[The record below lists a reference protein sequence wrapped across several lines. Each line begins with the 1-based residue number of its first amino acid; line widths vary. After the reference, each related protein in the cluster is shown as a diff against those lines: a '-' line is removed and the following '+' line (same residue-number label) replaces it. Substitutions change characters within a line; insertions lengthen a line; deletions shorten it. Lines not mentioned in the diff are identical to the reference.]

1 MAGGTPR
8 QLSGPD
14 RDAPLGERARRILAS
29 IVDDHIHG
37 GEPVGSQAIARV
49 PGVDCSSATVRAVM
63 ADLEAMGLLEK
74 PHTSA
79 GRIPTARGYR
89 YYVDALL
96 HLQPPLPA
104 EKSFIETRANEAR
117 GEVDGLFAEA
127 SRTLHRLTRHAGVVA
142 TPRPQA
148 ERLRR
153 IEFVQL
159 REGRVLALLISRTG
173 RVQNRLITLDRPYRE
188 SELVQAENYLNQL
201 LSDLTLEEARAKLIA
216 EMDAQRTALSQL
228 EERAL
233 ALGSKAMDLDGRD
246 VAVRPAGPAAA
257 TGGIRASILHLEG
270 QASLLEEPTLAH
282 DLDKIRALFKALD
295 EKEQLL
301 SVLDKALVA
310 QELVIFIGKESGIYD
325 PELSIVA
332 APYRREGEIVGA
344 LGVIG
349 PTRMDYSRVIP
360 LVEFTAH
367 AVGLALDP
375 KDDLG

>member
-1 MAGGTPR
+1 MAGSPTR
-8 QLSGPD
+8 QLSGPE
-14 RDAPLGERARRILAS
+14 REPPLGERARRILAA

-37 GEPVGSQAIARV
+37 GEPVGSQAIACL
-49 PGVDCSSATVRAVM
+49 PSVDCSSATVRAVM

-89 YYVDALL
+89 YYVDVLL
-96 HLQPPLPA
+96 HLQSPNPA
-104 EKSFIETRANEAR
+104 EKKLIETRANEAR
-117 GEVDGLFAEA
+117 GEVDGLVAEA

-142 TPRPQA
+142 TPRPHA

-159 REGRVLALLISRTG
+159 REDRLLAVLISRTG
-173 RVQNRLITLDRPYRE
+173 RVQNRLLTLDRSYAE
-188 SELVQAENYLNQL
+188 SELVQAENYLNHL
-201 LSDLTLEEARAKLIA
+201 LTDLTLEEARAKITA
-216 EMDAQRTALSQL
+216 EMEAQKQALSQL

-233 ALGSKAMDLDGRD
+233 ALGSKAMQLEARD
-246 VAVRPAGPAAA
+246 SGAPPPASA
-257 TGGIRASILHLEG
+257 IHASILHLEG

-282 DLDKIRALFKALD
+282 DLGKIRALFRALD
-295 EKEQLL
+295 EKERLL

-310 QELVIFIGKESGIYD
+310 EELVIFIGAESGIYD

-332 APYRREGEIVGA
+332 APYRSEGQIVGA

-360 LVEFTAH
+360 LVEFTAR

-375 KDDLG
+375 QDD

>member
-8 QLSGPD
+8 QFSGPD
-14 RDAPLGERARRILAS
+14 RDTPLGERARRILAS

-37 GEPVGSQAIARV
+37 GEPVGSQAIARL

-79 GRIPTARGYR
+79 GRVPTARGYR

-104 EKSFIETRANEAR
+104 EKKLIETRAIEAR

-159 REGRVLALLISRTG
+159 REGRLLAVLISRTG
-173 RVQNRLITLDRPYRE
+173 RVQNRLLTLDRPYGE

-201 LSDLTLEEARAKLIA
+201 LTDLTLEEARAKISA
-216 EMDAQRTALSQL
+216 EMEADKTALSQL
-228 EERAL
+228 EARAL
-233 ALGSKAMDLDGRD
+233 ALGSKAID
-246 VAVRPAGPAAA
+246 VEHDVVRSSGAPPAGNAVR
-257 TGGIRASILHLEG
+257 ASVLHLEG

-282 DLDKIRALFKALD
+282 DLAKIRALFKALD
-295 EKEQLL
+295 EKERLL

-310 QELVIFIGKESGIYD
+310 EELCIFIGAESGIYD
-325 PELSIVA
+325 PALSIVA

-360 LVEFTAH
+360 LVEFTAR

>member
-1 MAGGTPR
+1 MAGSSTR
-8 QLSGPD
+8 QLSGPE
-14 RDAPLGERARRILAS
+14 REPPLGERARRILAA
-29 IVDDHIHG
+29 IVDDHIHD
-37 GEPVGSQAIARV
+37 GEPVGSQAIARL

-79 GRIPTARGYR
+79 GRVPTARGYR
-89 YYVDALL
+89 YYVDVLL
-96 HLQPPLPA
+96 NLKAPHPD
-104 EKSFIETRANEAR
+104 EKKLIEARANEAR
-117 GEVDGLFAEA
+117 GELDGLFAEA

-159 REGRVLALLISRTG
+159 REGRLLAVLVSRTG
-173 RVQNRLITLDRPYRE
+173 RVQNRLLTLDRAYGE

-201 LSDLTLEEARAKLIA
+201 LNDLTLEEARAKITL
-216 EMDAQRTALSQL
+216 EMEAQKRALSQL

-233 ALGSKAMDLDGRD
+233 ALGSKAMQLEARD
-246 VAVRPAGPAAA
+246 PGAPAPASA
-257 TGGIRASILHLEG
+257 IHASILHLEG

-282 DLDKIRALFKALD
+282 DVGKIRALFRALD
-295 EKEQLL
+295 EKERLL

-310 QELVIFIGKESGIYD
+310 EELVIFIGAESGIYD

-332 APYRREGEIVGA
+332 APYRSEGQIVGA

-375 KDDLG
+375 QDD

>member
-1 MAGGTPR
+1 MAGGTTR
-8 QLSGPD
+8 QLSGPE
-14 RDAPLGERARRILAS
+14 RDPPLGERARRILAS
-29 IVDDHIHG
+29 IVNDHIHG
-37 GEPVGSQAIARV
+37 GEPVGSQAIARL

-79 GRIPTARGYR
+79 GRVPTARGYR
-89 YYVDALL
+89 YYVDVLL
-96 HLQPPLPA
+96 HLQSPHPA
-104 EKSFIETRANEAR
+104 EKKLIEARANEAR

-142 TPRPQA
+142 TPRPRA

-159 REGRVLALLISRTG
+159 REGRLLAVLVSRTG
-173 RVQNRLITLDRPYRE
+173 RVQNRLLTLDRSYGE
-188 SELVQAENYLNQL
+188 GELVQAENYLNKL
-201 LSDLTLEEARAKLIA
+201 LNDPTLEEARAKITA
-216 EMDAQRTALSQL
+216 EITAQKEALSQL

-233 ALGSKAMDLDGRD
+233 ALGSKAVQVEARD
-246 VAVRPAGPAAA
+246 PGAASHGSA
-257 TGGIRASILHLEG
+257 IHASILHLEG

-282 DLDKIRALFKALD
+282 DLGKIRALFRALD
-295 EKEQLL
+295 EKERLL

-310 QELVIFIGKESGIYD
+310 EELVIFIGAESGIYD

-332 APYRREGEIVGA
+332 APYRSEGQIVGA

-360 LVEFTAH
+360 LVEFTAR

-375 KDDLG
+375 QDD

>member
-1 MAGGTPR
+1 MAGSTTR
-8 QLSGPD
+8 QLSGPE
-14 RDAPLGERARRILAS
+14 REPPLGERARRILAS
-29 IVDDHIHG
+29 IIDDHIHG
-37 GEPVGSQAIARV
+37 GEPVGSQVIARL

-74 PHTSA
+74 PHASA
-79 GRIPTARGYR
+79 GRVPTARGYR
-89 YYVDALL
+89 YYVDVLL
-96 HLQPPLPA
+96 HLQPPHPD
-104 EKSFIETRANEAR
+104 EKKLIEARANEAR
-117 GEVDGLFAEA
+117 GEVEGRLFAEA

-159 REGRVLALLISRTG
+159 REGRLLAVLVSRTG
-173 RVQNRLITLDRPYRE
+173 RVQNRLITLDRSYGE

-201 LSDLTLEEARAKLIA
+201 LTDLTLEEARARITS
-216 EMDAQRTALSQL
+216 EMEVQKKAHSQL
-228 EERAL
+228 EARAL
-233 ALGSKAMDLDGRD
+233 ALGSKAMQLEARD
-246 VAVRPAGPAAA
+246 AGSPAAS
-257 TGGIRASILHLEG
+257 GIHASILHLEG

-282 DLDKIRALFKALD
+282 DLGKIRALFRALD
-295 EKEQLL
+295 EKERLL

-310 QELVIFIGKESGIYD
+310 EELVIFIGAESGIYD

-332 APYRREGEIVGA
+332 APYRSEGEIVGA

-360 LVEFTAH
+360 LVEFTAR

-375 KDDLG
+375 QDD

>member
-1 MAGGTPR
+1 MAGGTSR
-8 QLSGPD
+8 QNSGPD

-29 IVDDHIHG
+29 IIDDHIHG
-37 GEPVGSQAIARV
+37 GEPVGSQAIARL

-79 GRIPTARGYR
+79 GRVPTARGYR
-89 YYVDALL
+89 YYVDVLL
-96 HLQPPLPA
+96 HLQPPLAA
-104 EKSFIETRANEAR
+104 EKKLIETRANEAR
-117 GEVDGLFAEA
+117 GEVDDLAAGA
-127 SRTLHRLTRHAGVVA
+127 SRTLHHLTRHAGVVA
-142 TPRPQA
+142 TPRPRQ

-153 IEFVQL
+153 LEFVQL
-159 REGRVLALLISRTG
+159 REGRLLAVLISRTG
-173 RVQNRLITLDRPYRE
+173 RVQNRLLTLDRSYGE
-188 SELVQAENYLNQL
+188 SELVQAENYLNHL
-201 LSDLTLEEARAKLIA
+201 LNDLTLEEARAKITV
-216 EMDAQRTALSQL
+216 EMEAQRTALSQL

-233 ALGSKAMDLDGRD
+233 ALGSKAMQLEARD
-246 VAVRPAGPAAA
+246 PSAPAGGGGTHAA
-257 TGGIRASILHLEG
+257 ILHLEG

-282 DLDKIRALFKALD
+282 DLGKIRALFRALD
-295 EKEQLL
+295 EKERLL
-301 SVLDKALVA
+301 SVLDKALA
-310 QELVIFIGKESGIYD
+310 AEELTIFIGAESGIYD

-360 LVEFTAH
+360 LVEFTAR

-375 KDDLG
+375 QDD

>member
-1 MAGGTPR
+1 MAGSSTR
-8 QLSGPD
+8 QLSGPE
-14 RDAPLGERARRILAS
+14 REPPLGERARRILAS

-37 GEPVGSQAIARV
+37 GEPVGSQAIARL

-79 GRIPTARGYR
+79 GRVPTARGYR
-89 YYVDALL
+89 YYVDVLL
-96 HLQPPLPA
+96 NLKAPHPD
-104 EKSFIETRANEAR
+104 EKKLIESRANEAR
-117 GEVDGLFAEA
+117 GELEGLFAEA

-142 TPRPQA
+142 TPRPQP

-159 REGRVLALLISRTG
+159 REGRLLAVLVSRTG
-173 RVQNRLITLDRPYRE
+173 RVQNRLLTLDRPYGE
-188 SELVQAENYLNQL
+188 GELVQAENYLNQL
-201 LSDLTLEEARAKLIA
+201 LNDLTLEEARAKITA
-216 EMDAQRTALSQL
+216 EMEAQKRALSQL

-233 ALGSKAMDLDGRD
+233 ALGSKAMQLEPRD
-246 VAVRPAGPAAA
+246 SGAPQAASA
-257 TGGIRASILHLEG
+257 AHASILHLEG

-282 DLDKIRALFKALD
+282 DVGKIRALFRALD
-295 EKEQLL
+295 EKERLL

-310 QELVIFIGKESGIYD
+310 EELVIFIGAESGIYD

-332 APYRREGEIVGA
+332 APYRSEGQIVGA

-375 KDDLG
+375 QDD

>member
-1 MAGGTPR
+1 MAGGTTR
-8 QLSGPD
+8 QLSGPE
-14 RDAPLGERARRILAS
+14 REPPLGERARRILAS

-37 GEPVGSQAIARV
+37 GEPVGSQAIARL

-63 ADLEAMGLLEK
+63 ADLEAMGLLGK

-79 GRIPTARGYR
+79 GRVPTARGYR
-89 YYVDALL
+89 YYVDVLL
-96 HLQPPLPA
+96 HLQSPHPD
-104 EKSFIETRANEAR
+104 EKKLIEARANEAR
-117 GEVDGLFAEA
+117 GEMEGRLFAEA

-142 TPRPQA
+142 TPRPHA

-159 REGRVLALLISRTG
+159 REGRLLAVLVSRTG
-173 RVQNRLITLDRPYRE
+173 RVQNRLLTLDRSYGE

-201 LSDLTLEEARAKLIA
+201 LNDLTLEEARAKITA
-216 EMDAQRTALSQL
+216 EVEAQQKALSQL

-233 ALGSKAMDLDGRD
+233 ALGSKAMQLEARD
-246 VAVRPAGPAAA
+246 PGAPSPAN
-257 TGGIRASILHLEG
+257 GIHASILHLEG

-282 DLDKIRALFKALD
+282 DLGKIRALFRALD
-295 EKEQLL
+295 EKERLL

-310 QELVIFIGKESGIYD
+310 EELVIFIGAESGIYD

-332 APYRREGEIVGA
+332 APYRSEGEIVGA

-360 LVEFTAH
+360 LVEFTAR

-375 KDDLG
+375 QDD